1 MRFFRSLQAKYML
14 IIIMA
19 ISLVQIITVIIALFV
34 QGVVD
39 TVENGDT
46 KTIAPH
52 ELEEKWHQEAEE
64 IEKVSET
71 DIHNHFVRW
80 KQKYAEA
87 SMFWVNGD
95 GRLVTQLDVKEELPA
110 KWTPVYTAKFL
121 KERYGGDPYTVV
133 AFIGEN
139 EQDGFIVFEIS
150 RSVVNTPS
158 GKIYEQYGS
167 ILFFGTIFV
176 VLLFITVSFLF
187 FRGIRRRILRLQDAM
202 AIRDVDSLPIQID
215 TKKQDEIGQLEQTF
229 NTMVCE
235 LRESKKRE
243 QEEEQ
248 LRRELIA
255 SLSHDLR
262 TPLTKLRAQ
271 AFSLR
276 KESLSPE
283 GTRSIRMLEDS
294 VVNIDHLIENLLSY
308 SLLMASKYKYEA
320 QDIDIVRHVRKILA
334 SWYSVFEKEGFEIE
348 VELNPF
354 PGENNWRVDPIWFDR
369 IFDNLFQN
377 VLRHAKSGQYIG
389 VKTEST
395 DQYDAFIITDR
406 GMGLE
411 QDSNEKGAGIG
422 LSIVDMMV
430 KGMKLDWMIESN
442 EKGTTIKIIK
452 HKSLNKTGAS
462 L

>member
-1 MRFFRSLQAKYML
+1 MKFFRSLQAKYML

-19 ISLVQIITVIIALFV
+19 ISLVQIISVIIAIFV
-34 QGVVD
+34 QNLVAAI
-39 TVENGDT
+39 ENEDSR
-46 KTIAPH
+46 TIVPH
-52 ELEEKWHQEAEE
+52 VLEEEWHEEASK
-64 IEKVSET
+64 IENASKNN
-71 DIHNHFVRW
+71 IHNHFARW
-80 KQKYAEA
+80 KQEYPEA
-87 SMFWVNGD
+87 SMFWVDGD
-95 GRLVTQLDVKEELPA
+95 GRLVTQLDVKEKLPSE
-110 KWTPVYTAKFL
+110 WTPVFTAKFL
-121 KERYGGDPYTVV
+121 KDRYGGDPYTVV

-139 EQDGFIVFEIS
+139 EQNGFIVFEIS

-158 GKIYEQYGS
+158 GTIYEQYGA
-167 ILFFGTIFV
+167 ILLFGTIFV

-187 FRGIRRRILRLQDAM
+187 FRGIRKRLIGLQDAM
-202 AIRDVDSLPIQID
+202 VIRDVDDLPIQID
-215 TKKQDEIGQLEQTF
+215 TKKKDEIGQLEQTF

-283 GTRSIRMLEDS
+283 GKRSIGMLEDS

-334 SWYSVFEKEGFEIE
+334 SWYSVFEKEGFEID
-348 VELNPF
+348 VELEPF
-354 PGENNWRVDPIWFDR
+354 SGENNWRVDPIWFDR
-369 IFDNLFQN
+369 ILDNLFQN

-406 GMGLE
+406 GQGME
-411 QDSNEKGAGIG
+411 NESNEKGAGIG

-430 KGMKLDWMIESN
+430 KGMKLDWMMESSEN
-442 EKGTTIKIIK
+442 GTTVKIIK
-452 HKSLNKTGAS
+452 QR
-462 L
+462 